1 MSNLLFLYIL
11 LIIVVTLFNVFSWG
25 SSILHLE
32 RCFHV
37 FESKICG
44 HGLLIHR
51 TSQLIQC
58 GMDKGVTGQE
68 FSSLKSTSSQRKNEG
83 RVWAAMTF
91 VALLRPGAIQFQF
104 HYNSFQLWEACA
116 KIALKWSLL
125 FPLFCAPFAC
135 PALTPDFQSL
145 TRQACRQ
152 GTCRVLPGLFP
163 PLCPLDWGGR
173 GGLAFMEMNGWRN
186 QNLNRLYCAGAS
198 KGAVAR
204 QGLWSWGKH
213 RRRKRLVWGGE
224 HPCSWPHKKT
234 LSHRCMDVQ
243 CVDVDILYRAL
254 PIASF
259 TQACIVTW
267 GTCGAVLFDAHLCL
281 YLRRSHTVTC
291 RSGRFA
297 AV

>member
-125 FPLFCAPFAC
+125 FPLFCAPCLPSFNSWFPEPYQTGLQAGNLQG
-135 PALTPDFQSL
+135 PA
-145 TRQACRQ
+145 
-152 GTCRVLPGLFP
+152 
-163 PLCPLDWGGR
+163 
-173 GGLAFMEMNGWRN
+173 
-186 QNLNRLYCAGAS
+186 
-198 KGAVAR
+198 
-204 QGLWSWGKH
+204 
-213 RRRKRLVWGGE
+213 
-224 HPCSWPHKKT
+224 
-234 LSHRCMDVQ
+234 
-243 CVDVDILYRAL
+243 RAL
-254 PIASF
+254 PSPLP
-259 TQACIVTW
+259 TGLGREGRPGLYGDEWMKKSKPQQA
-267 GTCGAVLFDAHLCL
+267 LL
-281 YLRRSHTVTC
+281 C
-291 RSGRFA
+291 RSIKRSSGTAGTLIMRQTQEEKEAGLRGRTPLLMTS
-297 AV
+297 